1 MDNFE
6 WARGYAMRFGLISV
20 DRKSL
25 ERTIKPSG
33 RLYARIATAKRVPL
47 DSGA

>member
-1 MDNFE
+1 
-6 WARGYAMRFGLISV
+6 LIGV

-33 RLYARIATAKRVPL
+33 RIYGRIAASNSLSNL
-47 DSGA
+47 D